1 VRPKADEINVQLNLA
16 HGKNEK
22 IRKQIN
28 KNRIPQKNRSRTLVR
43 EGSPGGRMKLRF
55 VKQPRAKERGMDLQ
69 NGESEE
75 EVVNGEGIV
84 ESEMEELVPE

>member
-1 VRPKADEINVQLNLA
+1 
-16 HGKNEK
+16 
-22 IRKQIN
+22 
-28 KNRIPQKNRSRTLVR
+28 
-43 EGSPGGRMKLRF
+43 MKLRF